1 MTTRNHAGKAKAP
14 VADKPKPEELL
25 GIERLFDLE
34 ARMRRGISFEM
45 IKERY
50 RISDSAAFELI
61 AKLKRELKATLEVSG
76 RGRHRVYRSV
86 GSPHCA
92 LDLPHDQVLPA
103 YFLLRDATQR
113 LFAPVMTGAHTLGK
127 QIRTHVGETLES
139 QVKRLESRIKLRF
152 IGSPQG
158 NPAIF
163 STFVKAMA
171 ENKTLLIE
179 YQSAHQASAAVV
191 AKAGADHRARAARQ
205 SGEEVPSPSNGLA
218 GKLAPMRH
226 VEPYAVFYARRAL
239 YAIVRPIDDSAKRQV
254 LSKDW
259 SHLRTF
265 KFSRIARCELGTG
278 TFSMPAD
285 FNIEEYLKDAWE
297 LVRTPGKARST
308 VVVDVAPEYAINI
321 ADTAWHP
328 TQTREVLANGVHRLT
343 FKVRGHDEMR
353 YWILW
358 LGEGATV
365 VRPKSLR
372 DEVKR
377 LAKAIAAKYSR

>member
-1 MTTRNHAGKAKAP
+1 MTR
-14 VADKPKPEELL
+14 LL
-25 GIERLFDLE
+25 GVKRLLDLE
-34 ARMRRGISFEM
+34 ERMREGISFAD
-45 IKERY
+45 IKREY
-50 RISDSAAFELI
+50 GINDSSAHDLI
-61 AKLKRELKATLEVSG
+61 AKLKRELKATVEVSG
-76 RGRHRVYRSV
+76 RGPHRIYTSIAGTKRS
-86 GSPHCA
+86 
-92 LDLPHDQVLPA
+92 LELPDDQVLPA
-103 YFLLRDATQR
+103 YFLLRDATER
-113 LFAPVMTGAHTLGK
+113 LFAPAMAGAYTLGK
-127 QIRTHVGETLES
+127 RIRTQIDETLES

-171 ENKTLLIE
+171 ENKTLLVE

-254 LSKDW
+254 LSEDW

-265 KFSRIARCELGTG
+265 KFSRISRCELGKRS
-278 TFSMPAD
+278 FRMPAD
-285 FNIEEYLKDAWE
+285 FNIEDYLKDAWE
-297 LVRTPGKARST
+297 LVRTPGKARTT

-365 VRPKSLR
+365 VSPKSLR